1 MALYIVFHGRKSG
14 VYESWAV
21 CSEYVVG
28 FSGATFQSY
37 STRMQAEE
45 AYQAFLEHIA
55 ENGEHVSNKWSCKDW
70 VILV

>member
-1 MALYIVFHGRKSG
+1 MACYAVFHSWMLG
-14 VYESWAV
+14 VCESRVV

-45 AYQAFLEHIA
+45 
-55 ENGEHVSNKWSCKDW
+55 SS
-70 VILV
+70 